1 MSTKKVIVLLQ
12 AEKLLSL
19 SAACSKVI
27 DGNNIYPDL
36 PLIISL
42 RELEAPL
49 HGMTTHLPSVF
60 EPGQNKNDTQC
71 FARKAFIT
79 FDQTKI

>member
-1 MSTKKVIVLLQ
+1 MEMGLQPLVKHSLTFFHFRKMSFVWLFETNGVSTRKVIVLPQ

-27 DGNNIYPDL
+27 DGNNIYPYL

-42 RELEAPL
+42 HECRAP
-49 HGMTTHLPSVF
+49 P
-60 EPGQNKNDTQC
+60 
-71 FARKAFIT
+71 RR
-79 FDQTKI
+79 